1 MVNGIRKVLTDT
13 VSIAS
18 YSSSDQLAEQL
29 AATVA
34 RELRDAVT
42 ERGVATLA
50 VSGGSTPKAFFQALS
65 RRELPWQH
73 VIVTLVDERWVDAD
87 HPASNARLVAEQL
100 LQNRAHKARFMPLK
114 NSSETPF
121 DGVNEVEQSL
131 QELPLP
137 FDVVVLGM
145 GDDGHTA
152 SFFPQADNL
161 EEVLDMEGER
171 LCLPTTPPVAPH
183 DRMTLSLPAV
193 LNCRFL
199 ALHFEGSNKWR
210 VFQKALGMAS
220 QASYPVS
227 AVLRQNKVP
236 VNLFYTGE
244 S

>member
-18 YSSSDQLAEQL
+18 YRCSDQLAEQL
-29 AATVA
+29 AAAVA
-34 RELRDAVT
+34 RQLRRGID

-73 VIVTLVDERWVDAD
+73 VIVTLVDERWVDPD

-100 LQNRAHKARFMPLK
+100 LKNRARKARFMPLK

-121 DGVNEVEQSL
+121 DGADQIEQSL
-131 QELPLP
+131 RELPLP

-161 EEVLDMEGER
+161 EEALDMEGER
-171 LCLPTTPPVAPH
+171 LCLATTPPVAPH

-193 LNCRFL
+193 LNSRFL
-199 ALHFEGSNKWR
+199 VLHFEGNNKWR

-236 VNLFYTGE
+236 VNLFYAGE
-244 S
+244 